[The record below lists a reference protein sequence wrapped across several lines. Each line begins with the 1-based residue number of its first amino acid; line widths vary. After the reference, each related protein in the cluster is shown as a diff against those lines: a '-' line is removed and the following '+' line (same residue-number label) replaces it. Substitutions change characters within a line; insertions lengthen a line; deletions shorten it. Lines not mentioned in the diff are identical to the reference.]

1 MGAQALCRS
10 TYTGSFTNATHAA
23 SQEPLQRVSQAAEY
37 LGVSVGSLRNWSD
50 KGLVPVYRTPGG
62 QRRYRAADL
71 DAAVNSWRGRSPLES
86 AHELH
91 VVSD

>member
-1 MGAQALCRS
+1 M
-10 TYTGSFTNATHAA
+10 
-23 SQEPLQRVSQAAEY
+23 
-37 LGVSVGSLRNWSD
+37 SVGSLRNWSD